1 MDSSDRLLVADGP
14 PTARSPRARTERA
27 SLDNWPFD
35 PSVALLQPI
44 DHTRMIRP
52 DDVAELVERAITEG
66 RRAVRTS
73 ALFPG
78 SAASVMAHG
87 FEAIDHL
94 VLMRRTLDSLPP
106 VEGMAESTRPR
117 RLGRSGMRDAA
128 VVDVAAFGPLWGH
141 DLRTLNATRGATA
154 SSRTRGVRRD
164 SRLAGFVIAGRT
176 GRSGYLQRLAI
187 DPERR
192 REGLGR
198 LLTVDALRWMHR
210 TRCIDVFVNTSEQ
223 NQAALALYGSLGFDQ
238 RPERLTVAEIDLTGG
253 ASAP

>member
-1 MDSSDRLLVADGP
+1 
-14 PTARSPRARTERA
+14 
-27 SLDNWPFD
+27 
-35 PSVALLQPI
+35 
-44 DHTRMIRP
+44 
-52 DDVAELVERAITEG
+52 
-66 RRAVRTS
+66 
-73 ALFPG
+73 
-78 SAASVMAHG
+78 MAHG

-106 VEGMAESTRPR
+106 IEGTAESTRPR

-128 VVDVAAFGPLWGH
+128 AIDVAAFGPLWGPRSLVRH
-141 DLRTLNATRGATA
+141 ARRPPALA
-154 SSRTRGVRRD
+154 SSRITRRAAD

-238 RPERLTVAEIDLTGG
+238 RPERLTVAEIDPHHEG

>member
-94 VLMRRTLDSLPP
+94 VLMRRTLDSLPSGLE
-106 VEGMAESTRPR
+106 VEEPSALSVISFSHVYYS
-117 RLGRSGMRDAA
+117 LK
-128 VVDVAAFGPLWGH
+128 L
-141 DLRTLNATRGATA
+141 
-154 SSRTRGVRRD
+154 
-164 SRLAGFVIAGRT
+164 LA
-176 GRSGYLQRLAI
+176 
-187 DPERR
+187 
-192 REGLGR
+192 
-198 LLTVDALRWMHR
+198 
-210 TRCIDVFVNTSEQ
+210 
-223 NQAALALYGSLGFDQ
+223 
-238 RPERLTVAEIDLTGG
+238 
-253 ASAP
+253 